1 MSDKIEQLV
10 TFTVHGEEYGLP
22 IMDVFEI
29 IFVPPIT
36 VIAKAPPAIIGIVNL
51 RGQIIPVID
60 LRILFKQNRTEQSK
74 KQRVIVT
81 KAKGQTVGLL
91 VDEVTEVLR
100 TDRALVDQA
109 PQSLNNSNTSYIRSI
124 YKLEQRMVVLLDMDR
139 VLTSTETVFL
149 QQAL

>member
-1 MSDKIEQLV
+1 MSDRIEQLV
-10 TFTVHGEEYGLP
+10 TFMVHEEEYGIP

-36 VIAKAPPAIIGIVNL
+36 VIAKAPSAIIGIVNL

-60 LRILFKQNRTEQSK
+60 LRLLFLQNQTERSK

-81 KAKGQTVGLL
+81 RAKGQTIGLL

-100 TDRALVDQA
+100 TDSASVDRP
-109 PQSLNNSNTSYIRSI
+109 PQSLSNPNTSYIRSI
-124 YKLEQRMVVLLDMDR
+124 YKLDKRMVVLLDMER
-139 VLTSTETVFL
+139 ILTSTETEFL
-149 QQAL
+149 QTI